1 MSVVYSH
8 LPFTFDYY
16 LRRTGS
22 GLRADL
28 VAGRAEHIPGMRD
41 LIKDRAPAKV
51 FYVCTEPYP
60 ENPFVDF
67 RNTELA
73 VTGIQQFLR
82 VHVIEIT
89 PRT

>member
-1 MSVVYSH
+1 
-8 LPFTFDYY
+8 
-16 LRRTGS
+16 
-22 GLRADL
+22 
-28 VAGRAEHIPGMRD
+28 MRD